1 MLTYS
6 PNSVLLVDEIYS
18 IKTKFIPS
26 PYVIFTYYANVQK
39 PLPPPSSPLSP
50 LDPLLIIALKD
61 TVCTNRSRVARI
73 FPRSSKEVFLSVFS
87 FLEKLHFCREI
98 ENTGGWMRGGEEE
111 KEEETKNE
119 AEERVAARPV

>member
-98 ENTGGWMRGGEEE
+98 ENTGGWGGEEE
-111 KEEETKNE
+111 RETKNE